1 VVRDPRQAVPISG
14 TWTGFPSDFIDMTVD
29 VAVTPEDVDRPEE
42 AARAT
47 A

>member
-1 VVRDPRQAVPISG
+1 VPVSG

-29 VAVTPEDVDRPEE
+29 VAVTPDPHE
-42 AARAT
+42 ATARAR

>member
-1 VVRDPRQAVPISG
+1 VVRDPRQAVPVSG
-14 TWTGFPSDFIDMTVD
+14 TWTGFPSDFIEMTVD
-29 VAVTPEDVDRPEE
+29 VAVTPEGDTAEE